1 MKTLLWISLIV
12 SLALV
17 SAQAYAADGCC
28 APPATQA
35 GGQTLPAEN
44 LLTLTGMVVS
54 LGPGGLALVD
64 IGTAKV
70 YVANCPAPTQGGT
83 APASPFKVGDRVQV
97 AGVLMALSVQP
108 APEQGQA
115 APADATL
122 QQAIFK
128 VSNILC
134 GMCSQSVQKALQATA
149 GVTQVNVTEAG
160 IATVTY
166 DPAKTTVEALAKA
179 ITHAK
184 HPHGM
189 VFKATLQQ

>member
-1 MKTLLWISLIV
+1 MPGMSCASGAAPASSGSSL
-12 SLALV
+12 
-17 SAQAYAADGCC
+17 
-28 APPATQA
+28 PPV
-35 GGQTLPAEN
+35 EN
-44 LLTLTGMVVS
+44 QLQITGTVVS
-54 LGPGGLALVD
+54 VEANGAALVD

-70 YVANCPAPTQGGT
+70 YVIARLAPTADGTPAP
-83 APASPFKVGDRVQV
+83 SPFKVGDRVQV

-115 APADATL
+115 APAGATL
-122 QQAIFK
+122 KQVSFK
-128 VSNILC
+128 VENILC

-149 GVTQVNVTEAG
+149 GVTQVNVTEEG
-160 IATVTY
+160 TATVTY
-166 DPAKTTVEALAKA
+166 DPAKTTVETLAKA